1 MLQTNTVEKSTLD
14 LLIKLQS
21 IPLLSHLRLVGGTAL
36 ALQIG
41 HRKSIDL
48 DFFGT
53 IEETGLE
60 IAHEI
65 RQYGIVNIEIM
76 LDRKSIKMFT
86 IENVKV
92 DIVNYPYDWIDSLI
106 ESEGVKMA
114 GKKDI
119 APMKMAAIT
128 NRGSK
133 KDFVD
138 IYFLLKEFS
147 LPELLKIYADKFPD
161 ASAYNAIRSLVYFED
176 AELQVMP
183 EMIIPVTWEEVK
195 TTLRAA
201 VEKL

>member
-41 HRKSIDL
+41 HRKSIHL

-138 IYFLLKEFS
+138 IYFLLKEFFY
-147 LPELLKIYADKFPD
+147 L
-161 ASAYNAIRSLVYFED
+161 NC
-176 AELQVMP
+176 
-183 EMIIPVTWEEVK
+183 
-195 TTLRAA
+195 
-201 VEKL
+201 

>member
-1 MLQTNTVEKSTLD
+1 
-14 LLIKLQS
+14 LQS

-60 IAHEI
+60 ITHEI
-65 RQYGIVNIEIM
+65 KQYGIVNIEIM

-92 DIVNYPYDWIDSLI
+92 DIVNYPYDWIDPLI

-138 IYFLLKEFS
+138 IYFLLQEFS
-147 LPELLKIYADKFPD
+147 LQELLQFYSNKFPD
-161 ASAYNAIRSLVYFED
+161 ASPYNAIRSLVYFED

-183 EMIIPVTWEEVK
+183 EMVIPITWEEVK

>member
-21 IPLLSHLRLVGGTAL
+21 IPLLSHLRLVRGTAL

-65 RQYGIVNIEIM
+65 RQYGIVTIEIM

-92 DIVNYPYDWIDSLI
+92 DIVNYPYDWIESLI

-128 NRGSK
+128 NRGCK

-147 LPELLKIYADKFPD
+147 LPELLKFYADKFPD
-161 ASAYNAIRSLVYFED
+161 ASPYNAIRSLVYFED